1 MIRKAKP
8 KAKADESTTAPESK
22 PVVAPKSEGTGGLPS
37 VDGGSTEGIPAR
49 PKGTPPVVTPRNPT
63 PTPPR
68 RAERTEPPARHSAAP
83 AKPVRKGDSKPT
95 ESKSSVKEK
104 VSRSFW
110 ELWFR

>member
-8 KAKADESTTAPESK
+8 KAKADESPTAPESE

-49 PKGTPPVVTPRNPT
+49 PERTPAVVTPRNPT

-68 RAERTEPPARHSAAP
+68 RAERTVPPARHSPPP
-83 AKPVRKGDSKPT
+83 AKPVRERESKPT
-95 ESKSSVKEK
+95 ESKPFLKEK

-110 ELWFR
+110 ELWFK